1 MIIYEHPFMTL
12 GANETAP
19 SFFIRVRAGEH
30 RVDVIY
36 GENVTGT
43 VTPKHTVDPINPD
56 SMNAVTVDGEE
67 LILTA
72 TGSFVVFGPC
82 LVGFIVASLAGGTIK
97 AQAI

>member
-1 MIIYEHPFMTL
+1 LIIYEHPFMTL

-19 SFFIRVRAGEH
+19 SFFIPIGPGEH

-97 AQAI
+97 AQSV

>member
-1 MIIYEHPFMTL
+1 MTL

-19 SFFIRVRAGEH
+19 SFFIPIGPGEH

-43 VTPKHTVDPINPD
+43 ITPKHTVDPTNPD

-97 AQAI
+97 AQSV